1 MPEEVQAL
9 PSHDPTLATVR
20 GGKLG
25 AAWRVFMAT
34 RLDGRQLAAAIEA
47 RLAATIAERLPKI
60 GRPPGLAVLRVGD
73 DPASG
78 VYVAN
83 KEKACARVGITSLG
97 AHLPAATSAA
107 QVLSTIQQLN
117 ADPAVDGILL
127 QLPVPAGLDE
137 RPLLAAIDPEKDA
150 DGLHT
155 LNLGRLLK
163 GEPGPRSC
171 TPAGVMALL
180 AAAGVELAGKRAVV
194 VGRSILVGQPMA
206 LMLQAAQA
214 TVSIAHSRT
223 TDLPALTREA
233 DVLVVAAGKP
243 RMIGAEHVKPG
254 AVVVDVGIHRLEP
267 EPGAGPD
274 AMVRLCGDVRYE
286 EVEPIASAITPV
298 PGGVGPMTVTLL
310 LVNTVVAWC
319 RHRGVAHGLG
329 DLVP

>member
-1 MPEEVQAL
+1 M
-9 PSHDPTLATVR
+9 
-20 GGKLG
+20 
-25 AAWRVFMAT
+25 AA
-34 RLDGRQLAAAIEA
+34 RLDGRLLAGQIEA
-47 RLAATIAERLPKI
+47 RLTHTIAERLAAV

-97 AHLPAATSAA
+97 AHLPADTPAA
-107 QVLSTIQQLN
+107 EVLAAVQRLN
-117 ADPAVDGILL
+117 ADPACDGILL
-127 QLPVPAGLDE
+127 QLPLPAGLAE
-137 RPLLAAIDPEKDA
+137 GPLLLAIDPDKDA

-180 AAAGVELAGKRAVV
+180 AAGGVELAGKRAVV

-206 LMLQAAQA
+206 LMLQAANA
-214 TVSIAHSRT
+214 TVSVAHSRT
-223 TDLPALTREA
+223 GDLAALTREA

-243 RMIGAEHVKPG
+243 RMIGAEHVQPG
-254 AVVVDVGIHRLEP
+254 AVVVDVGIHRTD
-267 EPGAGPD
+267 AG
-274 AMVRLCGDVRYE
+274 LCGDVRFE

-298 PGGVGPMTVTLL
+298 PGGVGPMTVTML

-319 RHRGVAHGLG
+319 RRHGVDHDLA

>member
-1 MPEEVQAL
+1 ML
-9 PSHDPTLATVR
+9 R
-20 GGKLG
+20 GSLDSL
-25 AAWRVFMAT
+25 RPMAT
-34 RLDGRQLAAAIEA
+34 RLDGRQLAASLEQ
-47 RLAATIAERLPKI
+47 RLQTVVAERLGQA

-83 KEKACARVGITSLG
+83 KEKACSRIGITNLG
-97 AHLPAATSAA
+97 AHLPADTPAA
-107 QVLSTIQQLN
+107 EVLSTIQRLN
-117 ADPAVDGILL
+117 ADHAVDGILL
-127 QLPVPAGLDE
+127 QLPLPAGLDE
-137 RPLLAAIDPEKDA
+137 WPLLAAIDPQKDA

-155 LNLGRLLK
+155 LNLGHLLK

-180 AAAGVELAGKRAVV
+180 AAGGIALAGKRAVV

-206 LMLQAAQA
+206 LMLQAANA

-223 TDLPALTREA
+223 ADLAELTRQA
-233 DVLVVAAGKP
+233 DVLVVAAGRP

-267 EPGAGPD
+267 DPAAGPE
-274 AMVRLCGDVRYE
+274 AKARLCGDVRFE
-286 EVEPIASAITPV
+286 EVEPVASAITPV

-310 LVNTVVAWC
+310 LVNTVASWC
-319 RHRGVAHGLG
+319 QRCGLDQPLA
-329 DLVP
+329 DLLP

>member
-1 MPEEVQAL
+1 MLLGESL
-9 PSHDPTLATVR
+9 PSR
-20 GGKLG
+20 S
-25 AAWRVFMAT
+25 MAV
-34 RLDGRQLAAAIEA
+34 RLDGRQLAATIEQ
-47 RLAATIAERLPKI
+47 RLQTVVAERLERA

-83 KEKACARVGITSLG
+83 KVKACTRIGITNLG
-97 AHLPAATSAA
+97 AHLAADTAA
-107 QVLSTIQQLN
+107 AEVLATIQRLN

-127 QLPVPAGLDE
+127 QLPLPAGLDE
-137 RPLLAAIDPEKDA
+137 RPLLAAIDPQKDA

-206 LMLQAAQA
+206 LMLQAAHA
-214 TVSIAHSRT
+214 TVSIGHSRT
-223 TDLPALTREA
+223 TDLPALTRQA
-233 DVLVVAAGKP
+233 DVLVVAAGQP

-267 EPGAGPD
+267 DPAAGPE
-274 AMVRLCGDVRYE
+274 AKARLCGDVRYE
-286 EVEPIASAITPV
+286 EVEPMAAAITPV

-310 LVNTVVAWC
+310 LVNTVASWC
-319 RHRGVAHGLG
+319 QRCGLDQPLA
-329 DLVP
+329 DLLP